1 MTNLS
6 GINLNNGSAVGSK
19 REGMDSPSKDL
30 ALMPRYEA
38 YKDSYSDY
46 SGLIPCEWKLIPIRA
61 IFEERNEKNTG
72 PKTDHILSVT
82 RDRGVIP
89 YDEKGAIGNNKS
101 EDIERYKLVYEN
113 DLVINKMN
121 VVIGSLG
128 LSKYFGALSQV
139 YIVLRPKTKSFNIR
153 YYAYL
158 FHNEPF
164 YKSLIRY
171 CTGIMELRESL
182 NKEQFKQLYLPF
194 PTFEEQTLIANFLD
208 MKTAQID
215 EAIAIKEQ
223 QISLLKERKQIIIQ
237 QVVTQGLDPNVPMK
251 DSGVD
256 WIGKIPAH
264 WVLKKIK
271 HVTSKIGSGVTPTGG
286 GSTYLDDG
294 IPLLRSQ
301 NIHFD
306 RIDLT
311 DVARISNKTHEGM
324 SNSKVKKGDV
334 LLNITGGSIG
344 RCYYVDSSDEMNVNQ
359 HVCIVRPNKII
370 KTVFLNAVLASE
382 IGQGQIWYF
391 QQGGGR
397 EGLNFQALKN
407 FYIALPPEAQQVEI
421 AEYIDELEKEF
432 YSAIQIQLMQ
442 IEKLKE
448 YKTTLINSAVT
459 GKIKITPEMVEQ

>member
-1 MTNLS
+1 MES
-6 GINLNNGSAVGSK
+6 
-19 REGMDSPSKDL
+19 L
-30 ALMPRYEA
+30 ALMPKYEA
-38 YKDSYSDY
+38 YKNSGVEWLGAIPVHWNSFPLCAKSKLKSISNNENEELLSVYLDKGVIKFDDVDAKRTNATSSDLTKYQLVEPGDFVLNNQQAWRGSVGVSDY
-46 SGLIPCEWKLIPIRA
+46 RGIVSPAYLV
-61 IFEERNEKNTG
+61 
-72 PKTDHILSVT
+72 LSL
-82 RDRGVIP
+82 
-89 YDEKGAIGNNKS
+89 S
-101 EDIERYKLVYEN
+101 EDIVPR
-113 DLVINKMN
+113 
-121 VVIGSLG
+121 
-128 LSKYFGALSQV
+128 FG
-139 YIVLRPKTKSFNIR
+139 N
-153 YYAYL
+153 YL
-158 FHNEPF
+158 FRDGAMVANYLVSSKGVGTIQRNLYWPQLKRALVFLPPTEEQ
-164 YKSLIRY
+164 SLI
-171 CTGIMELRESL
+171 
-182 NKEQFKQLYLPF
+182 
-194 PTFEEQTLIANFLD
+194 AAFLD
-208 MKTAQID
+208 KKTAQID
-215 EAIAIKEQ
+215 DAIAIKEQ
-223 QISLLKERKQIIIQ
+223 QISLLKERKQIFIQ
-237 QVVTQGLDPNVPMK
+237 QAVTQGLDPNVPMK

>member
-1 MTNLS
+1 ME
-6 GINLNNGSAVGSK
+6 
-19 REGMDSPSKDL
+19 RL
-30 ALMPRYEA
+30 ALMPKYEA
-38 YKDSYSDY
+38 YKNSGVEWLGAIPVHWNSFPLCAKSKLKSISNNENEELLSVYLDKGVIKFDDVDAKRTNATSSDLTKYQLVEPGDFVLNNQQAWRGSVGVSDY
-46 SGLIPCEWKLIPIRA
+46 RGIVSPAYLV
-61 IFEERNEKNTG
+61 
-72 PKTDHILSVT
+72 LSL
-82 RDRGVIP
+82 
-89 YDEKGAIGNNKS
+89 S
-101 EDIERYKLVYEN
+101 EDIVPR
-113 DLVINKMN
+113 
-121 VVIGSLG
+121 
-128 LSKYFGALSQV
+128 FG
-139 YIVLRPKTKSFNIR
+139 N
-153 YYAYL
+153 YL
-158 FHNEPF
+158 FRDGAMVANYLVSSKGVGTIQRNLYWP
-164 YKSLIRY
+164 
-171 CTGIMELRESL
+171 
-182 NKEQFKQLYLPF
+182 QLKRALVFLP
-194 PTFEEQTLIANFLD
+194 PTEEQLLIACFLD
-208 MKTAQID
+208 KKTAQID
-215 EAIAIKEQ
+215 DAIAIKEQ

-237 QVVTQGLDPNVPMK
+237 QAVTQGLDPNVPMK

-256 WIGKIPAH
+256 WIGMIPAH

-271 HVTSKIGSGVTPTGG
+271 HVASKIGSGVTPTGG

-448 YKTTLINSAVT
+448 YKTSLINSAVT